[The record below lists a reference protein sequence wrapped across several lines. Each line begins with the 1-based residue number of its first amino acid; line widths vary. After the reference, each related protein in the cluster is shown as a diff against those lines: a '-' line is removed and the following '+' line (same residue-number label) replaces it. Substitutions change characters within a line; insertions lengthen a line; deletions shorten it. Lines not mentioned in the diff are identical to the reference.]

1 MQFKLPNL
9 LNDCDLTDEFTE
21 NMIIHGL
28 RSVDEAYDGFLA
40 ITDDGKTLEEACKI
54 ALDKMDA
61 V

>member
-1 MQFKLPNL
+1 
-9 LNDCDLTDEFTE
+9 
-21 NMIIHGL
+21 MIIHGL

-61 V
+61 VKTGD